1 MKIFGY
7 SERGAMNALFYG
19 MAIKE
24 DSVSMR
30 KFLNLAGISKSE
42 TECYGDFGLYMECSL
57 SDFGTPDLVIIAD
70 DGNNSVAFF
79 IEAKVSACGYFDL
92 EKQQDKHNNGEYDAS
107 NLFFQLR
114 SKEYFFNHECKSID
128 REQYY
133 EKAFDIIKC
142 KKGRQGLENC
152 REQGSNVVVNKF
164 ADKINKCIS
173 AKYIAIIPEQDKKI
187 TQNDDYGFQILF
199 VSWEDVFREFK
210 DYLEDTIIFN
220 QDVDENRKNKV
231 VSQILNHPKSEYG
244 K

>member
-24 DSVSMR
+24 DYVSMR
-30 KFLNLAGISKSE
+30 KFLNLAGISESE
-42 TECYGDFGLYMECSL
+42 TEHYRDFSLYIECSL
-57 SDFGTPDLVIIAD
+57 SDFGSPDLVIIAD
-70 DGNNSVAFF
+70 DGNKSDVFF

-114 SKEYFFNHECKSID
+114 SKEYFFNHECKSVD

-133 EKAFDIIKC
+133 EETFDIIKC
-142 KKGRQGLENC
+142 KKGKHGIENC
-152 REQGSNVVVNKF
+152 REKGSNVVVNKF
-164 ADKINKCIS
+164 ADKINKCVS
-173 AKYIAIIPEQDKKI
+173 AKYIAIIPEQDKII
-187 TQNDDYGFQILF
+187 THYDYGFQIQF
-199 VSWEDVFREFK
+199 VTWENIFREFK

-220 QDVDENRKNKV
+220 QGVDENKKNKV
-231 VSQILNHPKSEYG
+231 VSQILNHPI
-244 K
+244 